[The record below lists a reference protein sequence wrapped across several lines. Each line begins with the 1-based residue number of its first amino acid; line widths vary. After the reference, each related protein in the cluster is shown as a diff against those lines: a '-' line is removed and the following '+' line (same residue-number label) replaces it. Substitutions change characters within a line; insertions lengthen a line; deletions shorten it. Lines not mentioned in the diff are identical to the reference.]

1 MTTLYLRDD
10 LITRTAESPQFPAPD
25 LYPSASLYP
34 GDQRD
39 LSDAVFYGP
48 GGDPYSIAD
57 KLVAGGGASFTET
70 IPAFI
75 AQALE
80 MVDETGAAILHT

>member
-48 GGDPYSIAD
+48 GGVAYNIAD
-57 KLVAGGGASFTET
+57 KLAASDGLSFTEP
-70 IPAFI
+70 IPAFA

-80 MVDETGAAILHT
+80 MVDETGVPILHT